1 MRITPE
7 QHSLYISRR
16 IGSHIASLVDKDL
29 VKRESTLTPEK
40 QARRRQAQADREYRA
55 ANREAY
61 E

>member
-1 MRITPE
+1 MRISPA
-7 QHSLYISRR
+7 QHDLFIQAT
-16 IGSHIASLVDKDL
+16 IGSHIASLVDKKL
-29 VKRESTLTPEK
+29 VKREITLTPEQ